1 MKTSSEYRALA
12 WKEFRSHVGGSFAI
26 LFKYFLLGLLL
37 VGIVYAACFATKQ
50 IPLIVLGSLIGICLA
65 GVINYHFIVDF
76 LSLKRNQFTKD
87 RFWKV
92 LLCALFLLIPNV
104 FALLNNL
111 LWGIVKPETAGGAL
125 LVIFLIFVTI
135 GLLWFVIWWQYAVN
149 ATLPYM
155 VHDNKET
162 SVWESLLKNIRL
174 MNGYK
179 FALFC
184 VELKICVWPLV
195 ILFVLMISALL
206 LVWGIKDLSSGG
218 YAAFLIVLIVF
229 EILFFSL
236 IVPVVQF
243 ARVHFYEDLRAEQQ
257 AQEETEA

>member
-135 GLLWFVIWWQYAVN
+135 GLLW
-149 ATLPYM
+149 
-155 VHDNKET
+155 
-162 SVWESLLKNIRL
+162 IRL